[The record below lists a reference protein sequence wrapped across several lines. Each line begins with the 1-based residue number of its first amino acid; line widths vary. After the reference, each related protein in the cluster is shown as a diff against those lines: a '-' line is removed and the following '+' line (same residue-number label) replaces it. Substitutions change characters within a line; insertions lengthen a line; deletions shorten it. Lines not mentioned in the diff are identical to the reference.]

1 MVEVTRPDGAATRD
15 GAPQAGESRVTVRAA
30 RLDDLDAL
38 VALEHAT
45 FATDRAERRA
55 IRHAIRSRTMSVLVM
70 LLDPGEGACVLVGAA
85 TLERRRNSRSARLS
99 SIAVSAARAGLG
111 LGGRLMEA
119 VEAEARRHGCTRLT
133 LEVRADNGAGLRLY
147 ERRGYTRF
155 AVRDGYYEDG
165 MEAWRYERALHA
177 AAPGAAAPRRR

>member
-1 MVEVTRPDGAATRD
+1 MVEVRRSGGAATDD
-15 GAPQAGESRVTVRAA
+15 GASRPEGGRVTVRAA

-55 IRHAIRSRTMSVLVM
+55 IRHAIRSATMSVLVM
-70 LLDPGEGACVLVGAA
+70 LLDEGEGACVLVGAA
-85 TLERRRNSRSARLS
+85 TLERRRNSRGARLS
-99 SIAVSAARAGLG
+99 SIAVSSARAGLG

-155 AVRDGYYEDG
+155 SVREGYYEDG
-165 MEAWRYERALHA
+165 MEAWCYERALD
-177 AAPGAAAPRRR
+177 GASPSRSRA